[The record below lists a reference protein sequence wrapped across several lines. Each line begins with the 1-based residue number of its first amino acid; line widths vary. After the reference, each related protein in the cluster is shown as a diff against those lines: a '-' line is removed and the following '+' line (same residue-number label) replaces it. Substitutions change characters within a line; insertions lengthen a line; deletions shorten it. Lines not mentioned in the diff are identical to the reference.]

1 MPTRF
6 AHAQSKYGDRSFTL
20 GDAARTAVGITAS
33 VPVLPFVALGYGLKT
48 GAKYGKKGANM
59 AAKGLGNITGLR
71 TRSGLTRKQKAAA
84 TATATAMNSRGG
96 RKLKKSNKRKS
107 VKKSKG
113 KKTTTRKRGKK

>member
-33 VPVLPFVALGYGLKT
+33 VPVLPFIALGYGIKT

-84 TATATAMNSRGG
+84 TATAMNSRGG

>member
-33 VPVLPFVALGYGLKT
+33 VPVLPFVALGYGIKK

-84 TATATAMNSRGG
+84 TAMNSRGG
-96 RKLKKSNKRKS
+96 RKLKNLINANLLKKVKVKRQLHARE
-107 VKKSKG
+107 VKNNQ
-113 KKTTTRKRGKK
+113 

>member
-20 GDAARTAVGITAS
+20 GDAARTAVLAAS
-33 VPVLPFVALGYGLKT
+33 VPVLPFVALGYGIKK

-59 AAKGLGNITGLR
+59 AAKGFGNITGLR

-84 TATATAMNSRGG
+84 TVMNSRGG

>member
-84 TATATAMNSRGG
+84 TAMNSRGG

-113 KKTTTRKRGKK
+113 KKTTTRKRSKK